1 MQRTACTKNR
11 KTRYFGWGTQTRCLS
26 ASVCLSILHDLLEER
41 GLQSGNKAIRIQ
53 SVPDVFFFPFSVD
66 ILTFVAWKISGLPH
80 ERVIG
85 SGTNLD
91 TARFHFLI
99 SEKLNVTPNN
109 VHGWII
115 GEHGDASG
123 TSSILLILSQPLIMK
138 CPLYCILYTV

>member
-1 MQRTACTKNR
+1 MLLGIVAQSLKPVKLLATASNVGSCCFRLHIALRTLWFLKIFYYT
-11 KTRYFGWGTQTRCLS
+11 
-26 ASVCLSILHDLLEER
+26 
-41 GLQSGNKAIRIQ
+41 
-53 SVPDVFFFPFSVD
+53 VD
-66 ILTFVAWKISGLPH
+66 ILTYVAWKISGLPR

-99 SEKLNVTPNN
+99 SEKLNVAPTN

-123 TSSILLILSQPLIMK
+123 MFPVAFKFINDLK
-138 CPLYCILYTV
+138 

>member
-1 MQRTACTKNR
+1 MMPATCNEMLVQRIEKHDISVEALKMAC
-11 KTRYFGWGTQTRCLS
+11 QTLR
-26 ASVCLSILHDLLEER
+26 SVFLGILQHDLLEER
-41 GLQSGNKAIRIQ
+41 RLQSGNKAVRIQ
-53 SVPDVFFFPFSVD
+53 SVPGVLFFPFLVD
-66 ILTFVAWKISGLPH
+66 ILTYVAWKISGLPH

-123 TSSILLILSQPLIMK
+123 T
-138 CPLYCILYTV
+138 